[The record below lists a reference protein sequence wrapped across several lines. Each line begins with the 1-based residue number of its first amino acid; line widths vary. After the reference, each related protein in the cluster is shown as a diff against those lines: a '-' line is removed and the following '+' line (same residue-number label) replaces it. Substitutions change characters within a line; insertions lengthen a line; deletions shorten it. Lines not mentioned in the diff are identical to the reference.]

1 MEIIEIMYRLRDW
14 AWPIFLFVIIIIF
27 KKQISE
33 FLKRLKT
40 LKIFSMDVEAA
51 IPEKQ
56 KAEEI
61 KELLP
66 SKEEIEKWRF
76 EKIINEYIKLFN
88 RYQFERTFNIIFGT
102 QIDLLEHLLIKGT
115 SGERYIE
122 LRYFYDEFIRRTS
135 LFSYKMEE
143 YIGFLKIMGYV
154 EYVGEGY
161 KMIVKITEYGRNFLS
176 YIKEQHPRKYRYK
189 PS

>member
-1 MEIIEIMYRLRDW
+1 MYGNNRNYITLLGV
-14 AWPIFLFVIIIIF
+14 PIFLFVISMLF

-33 FLKRLKT
+33 FLQRLKT
-40 LKIFSMDVEAA
+40 LKISSMGVEAGTHL
-51 IPEKQ
+51 EQQ
-56 KAEEI
+56 KRET
-61 KELLP
+61 KKPFP
-66 SKEEIEKWRF
+66 SKEEIERWRF
-76 EKIINEYIKLFN
+76 EKVINEYIKLFN

-115 SGERYIE
+115 SGERYIG
-122 LRYFYDEFIRRTS
+122 LRYFYDECIRRTG

-143 YIGFLKIMGYV
+143 YIGFLKSMGYV

-161 KMIVKITEYGRNFLS
+161 QMIVKITEYGRNFLS
-176 YIKEQHPRKYRYK
+176 YIKEQYPRKYRYK